1 MYVRWCMAFI
11 PPLQRCMCYSTVG
24 QGGVQVYIYIYTCA
38 FMVRPTGAQVET
50 MVTRYTLLGIEI
62 HDELQ
67 MCKITNC
74 RVQALYKYI
83 YIVVET
89 QLLWFCFCSITL

>member
-1 MYVRWCMAFI
+1 
-11 PPLQRCMCYSTVG
+11 
-24 QGGVQVYIYIYTCA
+24 
-38 FMVRPTGAQVET
+38 MVRPTGAQVET

-67 MCKITNC
+67 MCKITKC

-89 QLLWFCFCSITL
+89 QLLWFCFYHTVNKVNGIHTSSDSGDSCL